1 MARHGHH
8 PASHAARKG
17 IAGSP
22 HTKGMPAGY
31 LAGHG
36 EDHLN
41 AHNTHAGHLSRS
53 HDHLQEETGSS
64 ADQGQEENGSM

>member
-1 MARHGHH
+1 MAHH

-17 IAGSP
+17 ISGSP
-22 HTKGMPAGY
+22 HTKGMPANY

-41 AHNTHAGHLSRS
+41 AHNTHAGNLSRS
-53 HDHLQEETGSS
+53 RDHLQETMGGG
-64 ADQGQEENGSM
+64 AKEEPEEGCM